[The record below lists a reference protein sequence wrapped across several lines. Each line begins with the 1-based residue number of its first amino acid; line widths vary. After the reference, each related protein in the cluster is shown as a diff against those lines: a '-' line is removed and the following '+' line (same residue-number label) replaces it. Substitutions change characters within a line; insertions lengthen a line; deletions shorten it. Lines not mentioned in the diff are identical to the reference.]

1 LRRRF
6 FPAFFFLCPRMKR
19 SVIFRPAVVVAAAA
33 LLLPSA
39 CTAPR
44 NIISTGKVTPRG
56 EFRGGGDFSFNIAT
70 ETLSKTG
77 AALESAAEASGSK
90 DTIGYSK
97 TVDNL
102 QLAALAYTLDP
113 LRASPDLY
121 LRYGIYD
128 RFDVGYKYA
137 FGSHVFDA
145 MFQFM
150 GPTGTPERPQGAA
163 GATYGSVGL
172 QFATQRAK
180 LPSIPY
186 LSTISDVFGF
196 SASRKDLIVP
206 LVISHSFGPE
216 EEIGA
221 FSYGLV
227 YSRSFLRYGFETEKV
242 YTPGGK
248 VPSLPEQRVSYNSF
262 GAFASAKVGYRYV
275 YFLPSVGVYYQNYG
289 TYRLLNNA
297 TGKLSGFTF
306 VPSVGVQFRV
316 PNSRR

>member
-1 LRRRF
+1 
-6 FPAFFFLCPRMKR
+6 MKR
-19 SVIFRPAVVVAAAA
+19 STFSRPALAVAAATS
-33 LLLPSA
+33 LLAGA
-39 CTAPR
+39 CSAPR
-44 NIISTGKVTPRG
+44 NIVSTGKVTPRG
-56 EFRGGGDFSFNIAT
+56 EFRGGGNVSFNVAT

-77 AALESAAEASGSK
+77 STLKSAAEAAGNK
-90 DTIGYSK
+90 DTVGYSK
-97 TVDNL
+97 TIDNL

-121 LRYGIYD
+121 LRYGVYD
-128 RFDVGYKYA
+128 RVDVGYKYA

-186 LSTISDVFGF
+186 LSNISDALGF

-227 YSRSFLRYGFETEKV
+227 YSRSFLRYGFENQKV

-262 GAFASAKVGYRYV
+262 GAFASAKVGYRYL
-275 YFLPSVGVYYQNYG
+275 YFLPSMGIYYQNYG

>member
-1 LRRRF
+1 
-6 FPAFFFLCPRMKR
+6 MKR
-19 SVIFRPAVVVAAAA
+19 LAFSRPALALAAATS
-33 LLLPSA
+33 LLAAS
-39 CTAPR
+39 CSAPR

-56 EFRGGGDFSFNIAT
+56 EFRGGGNVSFNIAS
-70 ETLSKTG
+70 ETISQTG
-77 AALESAAEASGSK
+77 ATLKSAAEAVGNK
-90 DTIGYSK
+90 DTVGYSR
-97 TVDNL
+97 TIDNL

-137 FGSHVFDA
+137 FGSHIFDA
-145 MFQFM
+145 MYQFM

-163 GATYGSVGL
+163 GATYGSIGL

-186 LSTISDVFGF
+186 LSNISDVLGF

-227 YSRSFLRYGFETEKV
+227 YSRSFLRYGFNTDRV
-242 YTPGGK
+242 YTPSGI

-262 GAFASAKVGYRYV
+262 GAFASAKIGYRYV
-275 YFLPSVGVYYQNYG
+275 YFLPSMGVYYQNYG
-289 TYRLLNNA
+289 TYQLLNNA